1 MTPDNGHDV
10 GYVRVSSFSQ
20 NTDRQLDEILLERIF
35 TEKASAKDAQRP
47 VLQECITYLRTGDCL
62 HVHSIDRLA
71 RNLMDLQTIVNALN
85 EKGVSVIFH
94 KENLTFSGSNNN
106 PMNKLMLQMM
116 GAFAEFERALINE
129 RQREGIAKAK
139 ERGVQIGRKRAL
151 DDDQVEEI
159 KNRIAG
165 GEAKSLLAKE
175 YGVSRQTLYASLAG

>member
-20 NTDRQLDEILLERIF
+20 NIDRQLDGILLERIF

-62 HVHSIDRLA
+62 HVHSIDQLA
-71 RNLMDLQTIVNALN
+71 RNLMDLQTIVSTLN
-85 EKGVSVIFH
+85 EKAVSVTFH

-116 GAFAEFERALINE
+116 GAFAEFERALIKE

-139 ERGVQIGRKRAL
+139 ERGVQIGRKRVL
-151 DDDQVEEI
+151 DDAQVEEI
-159 KNRIAG
+159 KNRAAG
-165 GEAKSLLAKE
+165 GESKSSLAKE
-175 YGVSRQTLYASLAG
+175 YGVSRQTLYTELSD

>member
-20 NTDRQLDEILLERIF
+20 NTDRQLDEIHLERIF

-71 RNLMDLQTIVNALN
+71 RNLMDLQTIVNTLN

-94 KENLTFSGSNNN
+94 KENLCE
-106 PMNKLMLQMM
+106 NKH
-116 GAFAEFERALINE
+116 R
-129 RQREGIAKAK
+129 
-139 ERGVQIGRKRAL
+139 V
-151 DDDQVEEI
+151 VC
-159 KNRIAG
+159 
-165 GEAKSLLAKE
+165 
-175 YGVSRQTLYASLAG
+175 